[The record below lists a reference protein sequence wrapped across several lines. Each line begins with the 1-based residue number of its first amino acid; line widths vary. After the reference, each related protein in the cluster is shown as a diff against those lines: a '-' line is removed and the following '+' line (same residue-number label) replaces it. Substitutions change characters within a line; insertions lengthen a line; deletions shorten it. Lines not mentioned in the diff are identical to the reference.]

1 MRRLASGSALTLSM
15 LLFPLGLVVLLVS
28 EPGFRI
34 WGAPMMLAG
43 LGLAFGWWFLTGQTD
58 GTRGRVPP
66 VRHML
71 LTVGAIF
78 AVQFFLIG
86 LGWIATD
93 QGATR
98 VLALLWFGA
107 AVALGVAY
115 WRGVILH
122 YPDSED

>member
-1 MRRLASGSALTLSM
+1 MRTLASGAALTVSM

-28 EPGFRI
+28 EPGYRI
-34 WGAPMMLAG
+34 WGVPMMLAG

-66 VRHML
+66 GRHLL

-86 LGWIATD
+86 LGWIAID
-93 QGATR
+93 SSIR
-98 VLALLWFGA
+98 IVALLWFGA
-107 AVALGVAY
+107 AVALGIAY

-122 YPDSED
+122 YPDSKD